1 MSTSTGALSSLG
13 IGSGVLTSSV
23 IDQLKASDTTMEIT
37 PINNNITA
45 NTQKQQDISLLN
57 SLISSF
63 GSSVSSLSSD
73 SLYQNI
79 IVSGSST
86 GASVTASSGADLQNF
101 TISNTKLATSDILQ
115 SGSFSD
121 PTATIAS
128 GTGSLNLNV
137 NGKDYKIAYD
147 ATTTYQSLKQA
158 ITDAAGTDVKAS
170 VLQTSGSA
178 YSLVLSSNNT
188 GANQQITLT
197 DLSNNLKPTSSTVGS
212 PLLGNSLTSG
222 AFSSNTSA
230 ITTGGGTLTLST
242 GGSVDY
248 TSTTSLT
255 DLANLINNNSTTNA
269 NVTARVIQNSA
280 GTYNLVLSA
289 KGSNQTTP
297 ITLTDSSGSMSSLL
311 TNSAN
316 TTSTTGG
323 ATDVQSASDASFQY
337 NGINM
342 TRSSNTITDISSGVT
357 INLLSNSSSTANINI
372 TQDTQP
378 IKDAMS
384 SMVTSYN
391 ALQKQLATLTNSNTA
406 NGAIGDFSGDS
417 TINGIDR
424 GIKNI
429 LTSVDSSTGLGL
441 TQYGLGINSDGTL
454 SFDSTAFDTQNA
466 VNPNAL
472 SNYFSGGTTVNSQGK
487 SITSV
492 GVFNTLYSNLNNLT
506 NSTNGTLTNFLT
518 GIKTQGT
525 DLQANLTQA
534 TNLLNARYA
543 TLTSKFIAYDSAISQ
558 LNNSFSALS
567 QQITKTNNGG

>member
-1 MSTSTGALSSLG
+1 MSSTGALSSLG

-23 IDQLKASDTTMEIT
+23 IDQLKASDTAMEIT
-37 PINNNITA
+37 PINNKITA
-45 NTQKQQDISLLN
+45 NTQKQQDISLLD
-57 SLISSF
+57 SLLSSF
-63 GSSVSSLSSD
+63 SSSVSSLSSN
-73 SLYQNI
+73 SLYQNRT
-79 IVSGSST
+79 VSGSSA
-86 GASVTASSGADLQNF
+86 GASVTASAGADIQNF

-121 PTATIAS
+121 PTATVANGA
-128 GTGSLNLNV
+128 GTLNLNV

-147 ATTTYQSLKQA
+147 ATTTYQGLKQA
-158 ITDAAGTDVKAS
+158 ITDAAGADVKAS
-170 VLQTSGSA
+170 VLQTGDSA
-178 YSLVLSSNNT
+178 YSLVLNSNTT
-188 GANQQITLT
+188 GKNQQITLT
-197 DLSNNLKPTSSTVGS
+197 DMSGQLNSNLLGDSLKSGDFTSSTSAVATGS
-212 PLLGNSLTSG
+212 GK
-222 AFSSNTSA
+222 
-230 ITTGGGTLTLST
+230 LTLST
-242 GGSVDY
+242 GGSVSY

-255 DLANLINNNSTTNA
+255 DLANSINSDATASA
-269 NVTARVIQNSA
+269 NVTARVIQNGS

-297 ITLTDSSGSMSSLL
+297 ITLTDSSGGSMSTLL

-316 TTSTTGG
+316 TTSMIGG

-342 TRSSNTITDISSGVT
+342 TRSSNTITDVSSGIT
-357 INLLSNSSSTANINI
+357 INLLSNSSSTANISI

-391 ALQKQLATLTNSNTA
+391 ALQAQLKTLTNSDTSS
-406 NGAIGDFSGDS
+406 GAAAGDFSGDS
-417 TINGIDR
+417 TINSIDR

-429 LTSVDSSTGLGL
+429 LTSTDPTGLGL
-441 TQYGLGINSDGTL
+441 TQYGLSINSDGTL

-472 SNYFSGGTTVNSQGK
+472 SNYFSGGTTVDSNGK
-487 SITSV
+487 STTSV
-492 GVFNTLYSNLNNLT
+492 GVFTTLYNDLDNLT
-506 NSTNGTLTNFLT
+506 NSTSGTLTNFLT
-518 GIKTQGT
+518 GLKTQGT
-525 DLQANLTQA
+525 DLQANLTQT
-534 TNLLNARYA
+534 TNLLDARYA

>member
-1 MSTSTGALSSLG
+1 MSSTGALSSLG

-23 IDQLKASDTTMEIT
+23 IDQLKASDTAMEIT
-37 PINNNITA
+37 PINNKITA
-45 NTQKQQDISLLN
+45 NTQKQQDISLLD
-57 SLISSF
+57 SLLSSF
-63 GSSVSSLSSD
+63 SSSVSSLSSN
-73 SLYQNI
+73 SLYQNRT
-79 IVSGSST
+79 VSGSSA
-86 GASVTASSGADLQNF
+86 GASVTASAGADIQNF

-121 PTATIAS
+121 PTATVANGA
-128 GTGSLNLNV
+128 GTLNLNV

-147 ATTTYQSLKQA
+147 ATTTYQGLKQA
-158 ITDAAGTDVKAS
+158 ITDAAGADVKAS
-170 VLQTSGSA
+170 VLQTGDSA
-178 YSLVLSSNNT
+178 YSLVLNSNTT
-188 GANQQITLT
+188 GKNQQITLT
-197 DLSNNLKPTSSTVGS
+197 DMSGQLNSNLLGDSLKSGDFTSSTSAVATGS
-212 PLLGNSLTSG
+212 GK
-222 AFSSNTSA
+222 
-230 ITTGGGTLTLST
+230 LTLST
-242 GGSVDY
+242 GGSVSY

-255 DLANLINNNSTTNA
+255 DLANSINSDATASA
-269 NVTARVIQNSA
+269 NVTARVIQNGS

-297 ITLTDSSGSMSSLL
+297 ITLTDSSGGSMSTLL

-316 TTSTTGG
+316 TTSMIGG

-342 TRSSNTITDISSGVT
+342 TRSSNTITDVSSGIT
-357 INLLSNSSSTANINI
+357 INLLSNSSSTANISI

-391 ALQKQLATLTNSNTA
+391 ALQAQLKTLTNSDTSS
-406 NGAIGDFSGDS
+406 GAAAGDFSGDS
-417 TINGIDR
+417 TINSIDR
-424 GIKNI
+424 GLKNI
-429 LTSVDSSTGLGL
+429 LTSTDPTGLGL
-441 TQYGLGINSDGTL
+441 TQYGLSINSDGTL

-472 SNYFSGGTTVNSQGK
+472 SNYFSGGTTVDSNGK
-487 SITSV
+487 STTSV
-492 GVFNTLYSNLNNLT
+492 GVFTTLYNDLDNLT
-506 NSTNGTLTNFLT
+506 NSTSGTLTNFLT
-518 GIKTQGT
+518 GLKTQGT
-525 DLQANLTQA
+525 DLQANLTQT
-534 TNLLNARYA
+534 TNLLDARYA

>member
-1 MSTSTGALSSLG
+1 MSSTGALSSLG

-37 PINNNITA
+37 PINNKIATNMK
-45 NTQKQQDISLLN
+45 KQQDISLLD
-57 SLISSF
+57 SLLSSF
-63 GSSVSSLSSD
+63 SSSVSSLSSD
-73 SLYQNI
+73 SLYQNRT
-79 IVSGSST
+79 VAGSSA
-86 GASVTASSGADLQNF
+86 GASVTASAGADIQSF
-101 TISNTKLATSDILQ
+101 TISNTKLATSDIVQ

-128 GTGSLNLNV
+128 GTGTLNLNI

-147 ATTTYQSLKQA
+147 ATTTYQGLRQA

-170 VLQTSGSA
+170 VLQTGGSA

-197 DLSNNLKPTSSTVGS
+197 DLSNNLKAPS
-212 PLLGNSLTSG
+212 PLIENSLTS
-222 AFSSNTSA
+222 ASFASDTSA
-230 ITTGGGTLTLST
+230 IATGSGTLTLNT
-242 GGSVDY
+242 GGVISYD
-248 TSTTSLT
+248 STTSLS
-255 DLANLINNNSTTNA
+255 DLANKINSDPTASA
-269 NVTARVIQNSA
+269 NVTAHVMQSST
-280 GTYNLVLSA
+280 GTYSLVLNA
-289 KGSNQTTP
+289 KGSNQTVP
-297 ITLTDSSGSMSSLL
+297 TLTDSSGGGMSALL
-311 TNSAN
+311 TGS
-316 TTSTTGG
+316 TSTTGG
-323 ATDVQSASDASFQY
+323 ATDVQSASDATFQY

-429 LTSVDSSTGLGL
+429 LTSVDSSSGLGL
-441 TQYGLGINSDGTL
+441 TQYGLSINSDGTL
-454 SFDSTAFDTQNA
+454 SFDSTAFDKQNA
-466 VNPNAL
+466 VNPSAL

-492 GVFNTLYSNLNNLT
+492 GVFNTLYSNLQNLT

-518 GIKTQGT
+518 GIQTQGT
-525 DLQANLTQA
+525 DLQANLTQT
-534 TNLLNARYA
+534 TNLLNAKYA

-558 LNNSFSALS
+558 LNNSFSSLS
-567 QQITKTNNGG
+567 QTITRTNNGG